1 MSKKKIWWLASG
13 LLIIIV
19 ITGIVVN
26 NRRKPKEEYTTV
38 TVSTGP
44 LVQTVMETGTVKP
57 VKEVNLN
64 FLGAGLLADIKVQV
78 GDTVAAGD
86 VLAELDNSALLL
98 RKIEAEAGLQITQA
112 NLSKVLAGASR
123 ETVAISQ
130 RSLEQ
135 AISAEQAA
143 RDDLE
148 KTRKSVNESLTQ
160 AKNAL
165 FDLESD
171 LPDNITPQEQAVT
184 TALTNL
190 SNTKSTNQKNIDN
203 SRSSSLFTFSD
214 KILVA
219 RIAMDNINTLLTDE
233 SARYVLSAKNSTW
246 LQKTRDGRLLTL
258 ELLDAADEAISLA
271 NSNNIEESAVAA
283 GEASLAALSRSRQ
296 VLSDAYFMLEAT
308 ITSSEFTQVKLDNYK
323 TLINNQITQINA
335 AVSAIELANQNFSSA
350 RLAYSTAVLSAE
362 ENLRQAQVNLDN
374 AILMARN
381 QLNSLNLST
390 DQQINSAQARLD
402 SATQAVSVARA
413 QLNNTTASARPQDIS
428 LAQAQVSQAQA
439 NIASIQKQID
449 DNILTSPLDGVITT
463 VNYQIGEQFAPGVKP
478 LISVLVNNIFEIEV
492 DISES
497 DINKVKI
504 NDPVR
509 ITLDAFGEDTVFTGQ
524 VYFIEPAQT
533 LIQGVVYYKVKI
545 EFVSLEQWLAQ
556 NIELRSEIKS
566 GMTANVEITTARR
579 DSVLQIPAR
588 ALIEQ
593 DDGQRIVR
601 LLVNE
606 QVMEVPVVTGLRG
619 DDGLVEVISGLQA
632 GDEVITF
639 VRSLR

>member
-283 GEASLAALSRSRQ
+283 GEASLVALSRSRQ

-449 DNILTSPLDGVITT
+449 DNILISPLDGVITT